1 MAETLTDGRRQRRT
15 HARFTPARG
24 TIPLAIGV
32 AMVLVWIAA
41 GLGAPW
47 LAPYPP
53 AEIDFLAISQPPSAA
68 HWFGTDQLGRDMLS
82 RVMHGGAYVLTI
94 APAATLLGLVL
105 GTAIG
110 LTTAW
115 FGSWVDEVV
124 MRVLDAVMAFPIVIL
139 AMLAL
144 TFLGAGTGNVI
155 LVIGLVFAPLIA
167 RTVRAAALVEARK
180 EYVQAA
186 QLRGE
191 GALYI
196 MAVELLPNVRGPLI
210 VEGTVRLGY
219 AVFTSA
225 TLGFLG
231 LGVQP
236 PTPDWGLMVS
246 ENQALLTTAP
256 WTVLFPATGIAWV
269 VVAIGLAADGLK
281 EYLEP

>member
-1 MAETLTDGRRQRRT
+1 MTETLLNTSAILLFGRVVEDLRIDPKASDPAHSGAPGHLAQQLAAKDPGL
-15 HARFTPARG
+15 ARVYGFGLAGVYHLLPTPA
-24 TIPLAIGV
+24 LF
-32 AMVLVWIAA
+32 LV
-41 GLGAPW
+41 
-47 LAPYPP
+47 
-53 AEIDFLAISQPPSAA
+53 
-68 HWFGTDQLGRDMLS
+68 
-82 RVMHGGAYVLTI
+82 HGPG

-105 GTAIG
+105 GAAIG
-110 LTTAW
+110 LITGW

-256 WTVLFPATGIAWV
+256 WTVLFPALGIAWV

>member
-1 MAETLTDGRRQRRT
+1 MAVTLTEAGGRRRASRR
-15 HARFTPARG
+15 G
-24 TIPLAIGV
+24 VVPLAVGLLMI
-32 AMVLVWIAA
+32 LVWVVTA
-41 GLGAPW
+41 LGADW
-47 LAPYPP
+47 IAPYPP
-53 AEIDFLAISQPPSAA
+53 ADIDFLAISQPPSPA
-68 HWFGTDQLGRDMLS
+68 HWFGTDQLGRDILS
-82 RVMHGGAYVLTI
+82 RVIHGGTYVLTI
-94 APAATLLGLVL
+94 APAATLLGLGL
-105 GTAIG
+105 GAAIG
-110 LTTAW
+110 LATAW
-115 FGSWVDEVV
+115 FGSWFDEAV

-144 TFLGAGTGNVI
+144 TFLGAGTGNVV

-180 EYVQAA
+180 EYVMAA

-191 GALYI
+191 GSLHI
-196 MAVELLPNVRGPLI
+196 MAMELLPNVRGPLI

-256 WTVLFPATGIAWV
+256 WTVLFPALAIAWV

>member
-1 MAETLTDGRRQRRT
+1 
-15 HARFTPARG
+15 
-24 TIPLAIGV
+24 
-32 AMVLVWIAA
+32 
-41 GLGAPW
+41 
-47 LAPYPP
+47 
-53 AEIDFLAISQPPSAA
+53 
-68 HWFGTDQLGRDMLS
+68 
-82 RVMHGGAYVLTI
+82 
-94 APAATLLGLVL
+94 
-105 GTAIG
+105 
-110 LTTAW
+110 
-115 FGSWVDEVV
+115 
-124 MRVLDAVMAFPIVIL
+124 
-139 AMLAL
+139 
-144 TFLGAGTGNVI
+144 
-155 LVIGLVFAPLIA
+155 
-167 RTVRAAALVEARK
+167 
-180 EYVQAA
+180 
-186 QLRGE
+186 
-191 GALYI
+191 